1 MPAVPFILAATAVVS
16 TGYSIYAG
24 ERQAKENKKAVEAQ
38 RRGAQLAQAREKRDA
53 IRAARGQAA
62 AVAQASET
70 QGVSGSSAA
79 LGGQASIGSQLSSN
93 LSFLD
98 QSSKI
103 NDQASQA
110 LGNAQA
116 WGTRSNS
123 AAAVAGLAVTATA
136 HSSEINAAIK
146 KVFKLD

>member
-38 RRGAQLAQAREKRDA
+38 RRGDQLAQARQKRDA

-110 LGNAQA
+110 LGNAQQ
-116 WGTRSNS
+116 WGHRANTASS
-123 AAAVAGLAVTATA
+123 VANLAVTGLA
-136 HSSEINAAIK
+136 HSTEINDAIK